1 MTTSSERPRR
11 VTECLA
17 QAREGRGLSHRQ
29 VADATKVSTRMVSA
43 LEAGDVRNLP
53 PGIYRRSLVRAVA
66 REVGL
71 EPEATLRAFLQEFPD
86 DLPPPGCA
94 ALAEAPAM
102 PVRAFW
108 GRVLALLG
116 ALVPVVA
123 GGWYFMAAHGNH
135 RTAGPTPPPV
145 ARDADAWR
153 PEIVPA
159 GGFTEAPPPAI
170 RPVSMLITVSAR
182 CDLRVVVDG
191 GLVVERAF
199 EAGESVQVAFSE
211 LVELSGSNAGVVQYS
226 LNGRAGRM
234 LGGAGEPLSA
244 RITRADYTFF
254 LSGR

>member
-1 MTTSSERPRR
+1 MR
-11 VTECLA
+11 
-17 QAREGRGLSHRQ
+17 H
-29 VADATKVSTRMVSA
+29 
-43 LEAGDVRNLP
+43 LP

-71 EPEATLRAFLQEFPD
+71 EPEETLRAFLEEYPD

-94 ALAEAPAM
+94 ALAEPPAM

-116 ALVPVVA
+116 ALVPVIA
-123 GGWYFMAAHGNH
+123 GGWYFLAAHEGH
-135 RTAGPTPPPV
+135 RAPGTPPV
-145 ARDADAWR
+145 LVRDAAAWR

-191 GLVVERAF
+191 GLVVERPF

-211 LVELSGSNAGVVQYS
+211 IVELSGSNAGVVQYS
-226 LNGRAGRM
+226 LNGRAGRL
-234 LGGAGEPLSA
+234 LGGPGERLSA